1 MNIPAVLVIYT
12 GGTIGMKAHPATGE
26 LVPFRFE
33 HVLEE
38 VPELRKFGFLI
49 DTYSFDP
56 IIDSSN
62 IIPDFWVRLALLI

>member
-33 HVLEE
+33 HCIVHYLYQQDE
-38 VPELRKFGFLI
+38 PAGAFNCRF
-49 DTYSFDP
+49 P
-56 IIDSSN
+56 
-62 IIPDFWVRLALLI
+62 